1 MGRVSDP
8 LSQMGADITASP
20 GAKGARTLPLMIR
33 GLAPANPLSC
43 RLPMASAQVKSAV
56 LLAGL
61 NTPRITAVIEPVTAR
76 AHSARKPQGFGSELT
91 LQTEADGTRHI
102 PLRGAAGLKAKT
114 QIGNDDGRE
123 TGGQ

>member
-1 MGRVSDP
+1 MGRVIDP

-33 GLAPANPLSC
+33 GLAPAIPLSY

-61 NTPRITAVIEPVTAR
+61 NTTGVTEVIGTVPTRDHSERVLQSFGAETR
-76 AHSARKPQGFGSELT
+76 AAERSGG
-91 LQTEADGTRHI
+91 
-102 PLRGAAGLKAKT
+102 KT
-114 QIGNDDGRE
+114 GVR
-123 TGGQ
+123 T